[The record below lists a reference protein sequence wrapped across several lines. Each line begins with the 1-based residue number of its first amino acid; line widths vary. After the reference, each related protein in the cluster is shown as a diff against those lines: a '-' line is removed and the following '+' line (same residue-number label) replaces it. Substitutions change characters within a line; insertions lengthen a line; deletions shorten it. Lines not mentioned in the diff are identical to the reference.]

1 MMATTPFI
9 RLTAREFE
17 ELPAIERAN
26 YIQRLI
32 AETEARLEWSRQL
45 AARREK
51 ADNKRS

>member
-1 MMATTPFI
+1 MATTPFV
-9 RLTAREFE
+9 RLTAKEFD

-32 AETEARLEWSRQL
+32 GETEARLEWSRQL

-51 ADNKRS
+51 PDDNRS